1 MAPSDLIDHILKR
14 YHDVH
19 RVQLPELIRM
29 ARRVE
34 AVHRDNP
41 LTPAGLADALQAMEQ
56 ELLAHM
62 HKEEA
67 VLFPMLRTGGNAFVP
82 QPIAMMRLE
91 HLEHGETL
99 ERLAQLTDD
108 MTAPAGACNTWRALY
123 TGLAQLRDDLIDH
136 IHLENNVLFPQFEQ
150 PAGTQACGGGG
161 GSGCGCSG

>member
-99 ERLAQLTDD
+99 ERHDCLLWLAGCFFS
-108 MTAPAGACNTWRALY
+108 GA
-123 TGLAQLRDDLIDH
+123 D
-136 IHLENNVLFPQFEQ
+136 VLFRPILWGALECFL
-150 PAGTQACGGGG
+150 
-161 GSGCGCSG
+161 S